1 MPKLPPWLPGGSNVI
16 KNWSLPGYV
25 PVVITKECIVKRLFW
40 FLLLGLLL
48 TAVACGPT
56 TEEVPTQTP
65 SDDGGGLNP
74 APSTESDTEPGSDV
88 FPRATL
94 TAPPTDNLVQ
104 PESVPG
110 GDGYPVPALPQ
121 TAPLPE
127 GYEIPTALPPINP
140 YPEATGQLIWILK
153 PVGQQ
158 CAETPTTP
166 DLPTAVADM
175 VAFGI
180 PVEASEMAELAV
192 CTECGCPTSAHFRLQ
207 IDAGYLGNAQVLG
220 WVAEE

>member
-1 MPKLPPWLPGGSNVI
+1 MPKLPLLLPGWAI
-16 KNWSLPGYV
+16 ETKNWSLPGYG
-25 PVVITKECIVKRLFW
+25 PVVMTKECIVKRLLW
-40 FLLLGLLL
+40 FLLFGLLL

-94 TAPPTDNLVQ
+94 TPPPTDNLVQ

-110 GDGYPVPALPQ
+110 GDGYPVPTLPQ

-140 YPEATGQLIWILK
+140 YPETTGQLIWILK

-175 VAFGI
+175 IAFGI
-180 PVEASEMAELAV
+180 PVEASEMAEMDV

>member
-1 MPKLPPWLPGGSNVI
+1 M
-16 KNWSLPGYV
+16 
-25 PVVITKECIVKRLFW
+25 TKECIVKRLLW
-40 FLLLGLLL
+40 FLLFGLLL

-65 SDDGGGLNP
+65 PDNGGGLNP
-74 APSTESDTEPGSDV
+74 APATESEPGTDV

-94 TAPPTDNLVQ
+94 TPPPTDNLVQ
-104 PESVPG
+104 PESATG
-110 GDGYPVPALPQ
+110 GDGYPVPTLPQ

-140 YPEATGQLIWILK
+140 YPETTGQLIWILK

-175 VAFGI
+175 IAFGI
-180 PVEASEMAELAV
+180 PVEASEMAQLAV